1 MNFYRG
7 GKIVNNKKFTKKTII
22 ALVIWVVAIIGS
34 YLFLSMYGK
43 VFSGAPTF
51 GVNIKFLVGLIA
63 KLVIIGSIILVAYSI
78 YRMIKIKR
86 TRKILYA
93 LSCALMIVLIVF
105 NLAVNQFALII
116 NNYFSNS
123 LIEQA
128 QAKKTK
134 KAAMDL
140 TEEVQS
146 EGTVLLENKNKVL
159 PLQDKK
165 VNVFGYASRNLVY
178 GGSGSGGGAEDNNVD
193 MQQGLKNAGF
203 KVNDELTK
211 FYDDRHVEREKI
223 NIHKLVGGDF
233 NIHEPKVTEYSE
245 QLLNDAKEFSDT
257 ALVVFARNS
266 GEGADITTD
275 MGKYT
280 GGTKGKHYLE
290 LADDEQA
297 MLDMVKNQF
306 DKVVVVINSSFPIEL
321 GFLEDEK
328 IDGALWIGGPGSTG
342 MNAVGKILNGEVNP
356 SGRLVDTYAYDE
368 TSAPSFKNVGEFPYK
383 NSEFKYEDNTWHYK
397 YVDYA
402 ENIYVGYRYYETRYV
417 DNETG
422 KIDEAA
428 YQQAVQYPF
437 GYGLSYTDFKQEIVD
452 FKEKDNQILVKVK
465 VTNEGEKA
473 GKEVVQLY
481 YTAPYTIGGIEK
493 SEVVLTGF
501 AKTKELA
508 PKESEEVNLAFDVE
522 NMASY
527 DNQKN
532 KAYILEKGIYDI
544 KLMNNAHDVL
554 DSRSYE
560 VKEDIIYNKD
570 NKRASDKIAATNQF
584 DEAKGDVKFV
594 SRWDWEGTLPKE
606 VAQPKEASPELL
618 KAMKDM
624 SVKEDKK
631 AKPIKF
637 AKNGLDLSDL
647 KGVDYDD
654 LKWDRLL
661 EQLSVKDME
670 NLISNGGFQTVALN
684 SVKKPATID
693 SDGPAGINHLISQA
707 HGNQYT
713 SEVVTASTWNTD
725 LVKKMGQS
733 LGREAK
739 ASKIT
744 GLYLPGVNI
753 HRSPFGGRNFE
764 YYSEDPVLSGKIG
777 ASLSDG
783 AQTEGSYVFMKHF
796 AMYDQETQRY
806 VYPTG
811 AATWSNEQSMREIYF
826 KPFEIAVKEANI
838 SGIMSSYNRIGAK
851 WVGETKELMQTV
863 LRDEW
868 GFRGTVISDYYKPQY
883 MNVEN
888 GLAAGND
895 LVLFIMPTK
904 LSKTTTDTNWGQQNM
919 RKASHN
925 ILYTVVNSHAYEVAQ
940 VQTPKWVYLLVTI
953 DVVVFSFLIFAMIK
967 TTHRKKPTKKER
979 KALET
984 KE

>member
-1 MNFYRG
+1 M
-7 GKIVNNKKFTKKTII
+7 NNKKFAKKTII
-22 ALVIWVVAIIGS
+22 TLIVWAVVVVGIYVALA
-34 YLFLSMYGK
+34 MYGK
-43 VFSGAPTF
+43 VFSGNPSF
-51 GVNIKFLVGLIA
+51 GVNIKFLVGLIT
-63 KLVIIGSIILVAYSI
+63 KLVIIGSIILVGYSI
-78 YRMIKIKR
+78 YRMVKIKK

-93 LSCALMIVLIVF
+93 LSCVLMIVLIIF

-116 NNYFSNS
+116 NNRFSNS
-123 LIEQA
+123 LIDQA
-128 QAKKTK
+128 QVEKTK
-134 KAAMDL
+134 KNAMDL
-140 TEEVQS
+140 TEKI
-146 EGTVLLENKNKVL
+146 EGEGAVLLENKGKTL
-159 PLQDKK
+159 PLQNKH
-165 VNVFGYASRNLVY
+165 VNVFGYGSRNIVY
-178 GGSGSGGGAEDNNVD
+178 GGSGSGGGAEGNNVD
-193 MQQGLKNAGF
+193 LQQGLKNAGF
-203 KVNDELTK
+203 TVNDELTK
-211 FYDDRHVEREKI
+211 FYDDRHVDRKKI

-233 NIHEPKVTEYSE
+233 NIHEPKASEYSE
-245 QLLNDAKEFSDT
+245 QLLQDAKKFSDT
-257 ALVVFARNS
+257 ALVVFSRNS
-266 GEGADITTD
+266 GEGADITRD
-275 MGKYT
+275 MANYT

-290 LADDEQA
+290 LADDEVD
-297 MLDMVKNQF
+297 MLNMVKENF
-306 DKVVVVINSSFPIEL
+306 GKVVVLINSSFPIEL
-321 GFLEDEK
+321 GFLEDDK

-342 MNAVGKILNGEVNP
+342 MNAVGKILSGEINP

-368 TSAPSFKNVGEFPYK
+368 TSAPSYKNVGEFPYK

-417 DNETG
+417 NNDTG

-428 YQQAVQYPF
+428 YRKDVQYPF
-437 GYGLSYTDFKQEIVD
+437 GYGLSYTNFKQEITD
-452 FKEKDNQILVKVK
+452 FKEKDDQIFMKVK
-465 VTNEGEKA
+465 VTNEGDTA
-473 GKEVVQLY
+473 GKDVVQLY

-508 PKESEEVNLAFDVE
+508 PKESEEVNLAFHVE
-522 NMASY
+522 DMASY
-527 DNQKN
+527 DNKN
-532 KAYILEKGIYDI
+532 HQAYVLEKGPYEI

-554 DSRSYE
+554 DSRTYE
-560 VKEDIIYNKD
+560 VKKDIVYDKN
-570 NKRASDKIAATNQF
+570 NKRSSDKIAATNHF
-584 DEAKGDVKFV
+584 DDAKGDVTFV

-606 VAQPKEASPELL
+606 VAKPKEASKELL

-624 SVKEDKK
+624 TVKEDKN

-637 AKNGLDLSDL
+637 AKNGLDLADL
-647 KGVDYDD
+647 KGVDYNDP
-654 LKWDRLL
+654 KWDRLL
-661 EQLSVKDME
+661 EQLSVKDMA

-707 HGNQYT
+707 QGNQYT

-725 LVKKMGQS
+725 LVKEMGQA
-733 LGREAK
+733 LGKEAK

-753 HRSPFGGRNFE
+753 HRTPFGGRNFE
-764 YYSEDPVLSGKIG
+764 YYSEDPVISGKIG
-777 ASLSDG
+777 ASLSEG
-783 AQTEGSYVFMKHF
+783 AQDEGSFVFMKHF
-796 AMYDQETQRY
+796 AMYDQETERY

-811 AATWSNEQSMREIYF
+811 ALTWSDEQSMRELYF
-826 KPFEIAVKEANI
+826 KPFEIAVKDANI
-838 SGIMSSYNRIGAK
+838 TGIMSSYNRIGPK

-868 GFRGTVISDYYKPQY
+868 GFHGTVISDYYKPQY

-895 LVLFIMPTK
+895 LVLYIMPTK
-904 LSKTTTDTNWGQQNM
+904 LSKATTGTNWGQQNM

-940 VQTPKWVYLLVTI
+940 VKTPNWVYLLVTI
-953 DVVVFSFLIFAMIK
+953 DVAVFSFLIFAMVK

-979 KALET
+979 KEAQAAS
-984 KE
+984 K